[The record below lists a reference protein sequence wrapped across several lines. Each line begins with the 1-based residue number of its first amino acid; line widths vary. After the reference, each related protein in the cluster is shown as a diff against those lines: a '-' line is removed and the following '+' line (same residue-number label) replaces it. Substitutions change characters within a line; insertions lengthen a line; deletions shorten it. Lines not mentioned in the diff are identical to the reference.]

1 MNRQQV
7 VATMRTAMARGR
19 WQDAI
24 KVANHWR
31 GQGGRDWQ
39 ITLNLAVC
47 LSRSRS
53 APDQT
58 ILALGNEAL
67 HQSAGQ
73 GIARL
78 GVADLAL
85 ASGAYE
91 QALQLLAPVSN
102 ASLCSNPWPLIE
114 LRVQALA
121 RLGESGMAER
131 TLAEWP
137 EAQRDWRW
145 RMASAD
151 LQVQENNWTAAEVH
165 YREVL
170 KEHPDHVVAHH
181 NLSLTLLSQ
190 QRWQEGW
197 EHYEWR
203 GSNPRLKTNHVPELL
218 PKLESLS
225 QKTVVVQ
232 GEQGIGDQIMT
243 ARYLP
248 TLAAACRKLIVQPD
262 SRLVELFRRSLADH
276 IQVVGKERR
285 EATSQDSQL
294 HLGSGS
300 LPLLCWQR
308 LKQGSSA
315 ARGYL
320 KPDAD
325 RVTRWRKE
333 LRRQAPNRQ
342 NVGIGWLGGSTGAEH
357 RERSLSAADLQQLT
371 REHQA
376 HWIDLQHLPH
386 GWKQLRNRSQQADLR
401 LLGDPGVDLDESAAL
416 IACLDAV
423 ITTRQTVAHI
433 AGAINTSGT
442 VLVPCRKEWRYC
454 GQEERWSWYPS
465 LQLMHQKVRGNWRE
479 ELKEA
484 IKLI

>member
-24 KVANHWR
+24 KVANLWR

-67 HQSAGQ
+67 HQSAGL

-102 ASLCSNPWPLIE
+102 AALCSNPWALIE

-121 RLGESGMAER
+121 RLGESEMAAR

-218 PKLESLS
+218 
-225 QKTVVVQ
+225 
-232 GEQGIGDQIMT
+232 
-243 ARYLP
+243 
-248 TLAAACRKLIVQPD
+248 
-262 SRLVELFRRSLADH
+262 
-276 IQVVGKERR
+276 
-285 EATSQDSQL
+285 
-294 HLGSGS
+294 
-300 LPLLCWQR
+300 
-308 LKQGSSA
+308 
-315 ARGYL
+315 
-320 KPDAD
+320 
-325 RVTRWRKE
+325 
-333 LRRQAPNRQ
+333 
-342 NVGIGWLGGSTGAEH
+342 
-357 RERSLSAADLQQLT
+357 
-371 REHQA
+371 
-376 HWIDLQHLPH
+376 
-386 GWKQLRNRSQQADLR
+386 
-401 LLGDPGVDLDESAAL
+401 
-416 IACLDAV
+416 
-423 ITTRQTVAHI
+423 
-433 AGAINTSGT
+433 
-442 VLVPCRKEWRYC
+442 
-454 GQEERWSWYPS
+454 
-465 LQLMHQKVRGNWRE
+465 
-479 ELKEA
+479 
-484 IKLI
+484 